1 RCLARCYRRGGGGN
15 AADNDALAKLRELAD
30 VQHRLSDHAGRRDTL
45 RLLAERHAALK
56 QYDAAF
62 RCLTGAMLLH
72 LEHYASDR
80 LTAGE
85 LCDELAEVKGRLRD
99 QGARDRLPPPAL
111 DHSRAVMK
119 DGALSRTGQGGAL
132 TAYWRL
138 YQLYQ
143 RGNQFRQALELSQ
156 AQERD
161 GGPLLQPKLRA
172 EMGTLQTF
180 LGSYSS
186 ARSLLQAA

>member
-56 QYDAAF
+56 QYYAAC

-85 LCDELAEVKGRLRD
+85 LCDELAEVKGRLGDRD
-99 QGARDRLPPPAL
+99 ASERLRRMAI
-111 DHSRAVMK
+111 DHFQAVMK
-119 DGALSRTGQGGAL
+119 DGSLSRGGAL

-138 YQLYQ
+138 YQL
-143 RGNQFRQALELSQ
+143 
-156 AQERD
+156 
-161 GGPLLQPKLRA
+161 
-172 EMGTLQTF
+172 
-180 LGSYSS
+180 
-186 ARSLLQAA
+186 